1 MKNKIIPYNP
11 KLKEFARQLRK
22 NSTLSEVL
30 LWEKLK
36 QRSMGVQFHRQV
48 PLLEYIVDFYCHELQ
63 LAIEIDGVSHDFKYD
78 KDQQREHQLEKVGV
92 HLLRLQDQEVK
103 SNMFSVL
110 MSIKE
115 TIAQMQHKDP
125 NLNAEKTPLKSPQ
138 GDNSFPKKEKLTH
151 KTVFEKLFSEG
162 KTLKEF
168 PVKLLYLNT
177 SFPDA
182 VPVKVAVVAPKKK
195 FKKAVERNRIKRLLR
210 DAYRLNKPL
219 IFNNIEGNYAFI
231 FLYLGKKD
239 PDFRQVEIAMKTLLK
254 AFVNKEFHEKID

>member
-115 TIAQMQHKDP
+115 TIAQMQYKDP

-138 GDNSFPKKEKLTH
+138 GDTSYFVFR
-151 KTVFEKLFSEG
+151 TVPFS
-162 KTLKEF
+162 
-168 PVKLLYLNT
+168 
-177 SFPDA
+177 
-182 VPVKVAVVAPKKK
+182 
-195 FKKAVERNRIKRLLR
+195 
-210 DAYRLNKPL
+210 
-219 IFNNIEGNYAFI
+219 
-231 FLYLGKKD
+231 
-239 PDFRQVEIAMKTLLK
+239 
-254 AFVNKEFHEKID
+254 